1 MLDGI
6 YQSVMCFF
14 ITYLLFQPAFFA
26 TGNGRDV
33 ESRLHMGVYMAHAA
47 VVVVNVY
54 ILLNTY
60 RWDWLMLSLSTL
72 SVLLIWFWT
81 GVYTASTYAG
91 PFYGAGMQAYGQLSF
106 WAVLLLTTII
116 CLVPRFTVKSFQ
128 KMYKPMDI
136 DIIREQVRQGR
147 FKDLDDLPPDA
158 SGAKLDQA
166 IASSEDAS
174 SASNNKPAPA
184 KEPKP
189 RDRDDDTRPIYPPST
204 APNSTVHHG
213 SANGSDSTDAT
224 GWRRSVERSAP
235 PFTPLHEVHSRST
248 SLADLDRPRPSFD
261 RPRPSFDRVRSSMD
275 IIRPSFEASQDLTT
289 ATRLM
294 RVESSHSNV
303 LTDRKSPATSN
314 LR

>member
-14 ITYLLFQPAFFA
+14 ITYLVFQPGLFA

-33 ESRLHMGVYMAHAA
+33 ESRLHMGVFMAHAA
-47 VVVVNVY
+47 VVTVNVY

-60 RWDWLMLSLSTL
+60 RWDWLMLTLSAF

-81 GVYTASTYAG
+81 GVYTSSTYAG
-91 PFYGAGMQAYGQLSF
+91 PFYGAGAQSYGQLSF
-106 WAVLLLTTII
+106 WAILLLTTII

-128 KMYKPMDI
+128 KIYRPMDV

-147 FKDLDDLPPDA
+147 FKDLDDLPPDT
-158 SGAKLDQA
+158 SGAKLIDQA
-166 IASSEDAS
+166 VVSSEEAS
-174 SASNNKPAPA
+174 DTSAKPAKSA
-184 KEPKP
+184 EQKP
-189 RDRDDDTRPIYPPST
+189 RNRDDDTRPIYPPST
-204 APNSTVHHG
+204 APNSTIHHG

-224 GWRRSVERSAP
+224 GWRRSADRNTR
-235 PFTPLHEVHSRST
+235 PFTPMHEIHSRST
-248 SLADLDRPRPSFD
+248 SLAELDRPRPSFD

-289 ATRLM
+289 ANRLM

-303 LTDRKSPATSN
+303 LTERKSPTPSN